1 MEIVQRNAEAKRFIS
16 EKLDHAA
23 NLTENHFEHLP
34 DYNKLLTTLEDLIHV
49 TAMGFRGVVATA
61 ITGKHL
67 NSDYNP
73 LINFYSCN
81 PRSIFEKG
89 IFYGLE
95 GRVPCGK
102 SDPLNVAKNINIL
115 DEAWV
120 KGKRPAK
127 SAQAAVD
134 YLRFIEKSKGA
145 NQQKIID
152 FFFFKLLE
160 YGNSIQDMVIQVP
173 REGGTAHQLFAW
185 KLSRLVL
192 DYPESGTIPQLVISI
207 LLNKV
212 YEHSTIAVEG
222 GNESVFGTNTTS
234 KKPADIWL
242 ENENGPYN
250 LYEITVKTVD
260 YKRLDDCIQSLNS
273 VNMLDKPVHFIC
285 RLNKDIA
292 TLDTMNHSLTY
303 KGKTFNFVDIST
315 FIKSLVTL
323 LNTEQMLDIT
333 NELASFVSDIQRPIK
348 TKNGWNLLFG

>member
-1 MEIVQRNAEAKRFIS
+1 MEVIQRNAEAKRFIS
-16 EKLDHAA
+16 EKLDYAST
-23 NLTENHFEHLP
+23 LTEDVFKDLP
-34 DYNKLLTTLEDLIHV
+34 DYYKLLTTLDNLIKV
-49 TAMGFRGVVATA
+49 KTMGFRGVVATA

-67 NSDYNP
+67 NPDYDP
-73 LINFYSCN
+73 LQNFYSCK

-102 SDPLNVAKNINIL
+102 SDPLNVAKNISVL
-115 DEAWV
+115 DEAWTV
-120 KGKRPAK
+120 GKNTEK

-134 YLRFIEKSKGA
+134 YLRFIENSKDA
-145 NQQKIID
+145 HQQRIID

-160 YGNSIQDMVIQVP
+160 YGNSIKNMEIQVP
-173 REGGTAHQLFAW
+173 KAEGTAPQLIAW
-185 KLSRLVL
+185 KLSQLVL

-212 YEHSTIAVEG
+212 YEHSTIVVEG
-222 GNESVFGTNTTS
+222 GDESVFGTNTTS